1 MDWISRMVDMTVTTL
16 HILGMLFLAYGAY
29 LAIYRKDL
37 WVRPG
42 EPKGKDGPGGFA
54 GVAKTRLE

>member
-1 MDWISRMVDMTVTTL
+1 MDWFSRMVDMTVTTL

-37 WVRPG
+37 WGKPG
-42 EPKGKDGPGGFA
+42 EPKKEDA
-54 GVAKTRLE
+54 

>member
-1 MDWISRMVDMTVTTL
+1 MDWLSRMVEMTVTTL

-37 WVRPG
+37 WVKPG
-42 EPKGKDGPGGFA
+42 EPKRKDGLRGFA
-54 GVAKTRLE
+54 GAAETRLE